1 MLHAPCL
8 DNKSTQK
15 KPDQQW
21 FLTGHYKEVLRRA
34 FGVSKSFR
42 MPSKGLDYIAADPVA
57 HGREYATPAASA
69 SVEDV
74 DAVIAAVPSATPM
87 ISPAIDAAVILRQC
101 GWIIITPPGG
111 GWGDWS
117 CVTSRLG
124 SPPVGKAESF
134 KPK

>member
-21 FLTGHYKEVLRRA
+21 VLTGHYKEVLRRA

-57 HGREYATPAASA
+57 HGREYATPAATA

-87 ISPAIDAAVILRQC
+87 ISPAIPTRWGVGRLVLRHQSLGEPTGGTVEIL
-101 GWIIITPPGG
+101 
-111 GWGDWS
+111 
-117 CVTSRLG
+117 
-124 SPPVGKAESF
+124 
-134 KPK
+134 

>member
-21 FLTGHYKEVLRRA
+21 VLTGHYKEVLRRA
-34 FGVSKSFR
+34 FAVSKSFR

-57 HGREYATPAASA
+57 HGREYATPAATA

-101 GWIIITPPGG
+101 GWII
-111 GWGDWS
+111 
-117 CVTSRLG
+117 
-124 SPPVGKAESF
+124 GKAESSE
-134 KPK
+134 PKSSPAT